1 MKRKRLSSFFALV
14 MAMVITFAAMP
25 TAVFAASGFEKI
37 VLKINSEDVTIDG
50 KSRKLDPENP
60 GTKPAIVNDRTLL
73 PVACIGDI
81 IGVKT
86 SWNEALKKVTI
97 TSGTDKI
104 EMVIG
109 SKTATVNG
117 KKEVMDVAPSIINS
131 RTMLPISEVTKF
143 LGLNIGWDSKTRQ
156 VTITKGT
163 VASSNAE
170 KTVTIT
176 DQVGRTV
183 TFKSNPKVASCYYI
197 STLISLVIGGSD
209 NLVGIENQSAHQPI
223 YSAFGNIASLPQI
236 GSGKGVNYEEL
247 AKTGAEVIII
257 PKRLQEAIP
266 QLEQIGIQA
275 VVVVPETLEGLLECF
290 EILGKVYGEEAK
302 AKEVVSYYESK
313 IDEISKLT
321 KAKGANAPKVYV
333 AGNSDFL
340 NAATGKMYQNTI
352 VELAGGVNV
361 AKGLTSGNWD
371 KISVEQLQV
380 YAPEIIFI
388 SNSANYT
395 AEDLYN
401 NPQLKG
407 IPAITNKQ
415 VYAFPSEKDAWDVPS
430 ASSILGIMWAA
441 NKINPAVYTESK
453 ISTEVESFY
462 KNFYKTTV
470 KYTDIVGR

>member
-14 MAMVITFAAMP
+14 MAMVMTFVAMP
-25 TAVFAASGFEKI
+25 TAAFAASGFEKI
-37 VLKINSEDVTIDG
+37 VLKINSEDVTVDG
-50 KSRKLDPENP
+50 KSRKLDPQNP
-60 GTKPAIVNDRTLL
+60 GTKPVILNDRTLL
-73 PVACIGDI
+73 PVASIADI

-86 SWNEALKKVTI
+86 SWDEGLKKVTI
-97 TSGTDKI
+97 TSGTNKI

-117 KKEVMDVAPSIINS
+117 KKEAMDVAPSIVNS
-131 RTMLPISEVTKF
+131 RTMLPISEVAKF
-143 LGLNIGWDSKTRQ
+143 LGLSISWNDKTRE
-156 VTITKGT
+156 VTITKGKDT
-163 VASSNAE
+163 PSTAE

-183 TFKSNPKVASCYYI
+183 TFKSNPKVASSYYI
-197 STLISLVIGGSD
+197 STLISLVIGGAD
-209 NLVGIENQSAHQPI
+209 NLVGIENQNNHQPI
-223 YSAFGNIASLPQI
+223 YSAFGKVASLPQV
-236 GSGKGVNYEEL
+236 GSGKGINYEEL

-266 QLEQIGIQA
+266 QLEQIGVQA
-275 VVVVPETLEGLLECF
+275 VVVVPETFDGLMKCF

-302 AKEVVSYYESK
+302 AKEVVAYYESK
-313 IDEISKLT
+313 INEISQIT
-321 KAKGANAPKVYV
+321 KAKIASAPKVYV
-333 AGNSDFL
+333 AGNSNFL

-361 AKGLTSGNWD
+361 AKSLTSGNWD
-371 KISVEQLQV
+371 QISVEQLQV

-388 SNSANYT
+388 SNGAKYT

-415 VYAFPSEKDAWDVPS
+415 VYTFPSEKDAWDVPS

-441 NKINPAVYTESK
+441 NKINPSVYTESK
-453 ISTEVESFY
+453 ISGEVESFY
-462 KNFYKTTV
+462 KTFYKTTV
-470 KYTDIVGR
+470 KYADVVGK